1 MFSAKSKYLE
11 ELKPLSDDSTDLSVC
26 SFIKGVHIVCS
37 LIDSCAY
44 INVVIIQQITKQ
56 VK

>member
-1 MFSAKSKYLE
+1 MFSAKTKYLE

-56 VK
+56 AK

>member
-1 MFSAKSKYLE
+1 MFSAKTKYWE
-11 ELKPLSDDSTDLSVC
+11 ELKPLSDNLTDLSVC
-26 SFIKGVHIVCS
+26 SFTKSVYIVCS
-37 LIDSCAY
+37 LIDSYAY